1 MKTGSISALYVVICS
16 LAIALC
22 FIPFLFLGF
31 KKVRKV
37 NTFRVIGIYWFL
49 NGLVNLPMLGQIRQ
63 ESLRN
68 FFTQLSTIYDL
79 ADAPLMLLIFAL
91 AASGRF
97 RKQLLLVM
105 LGLIGAEAVLVA
117 EKGYTYSWPLF
128 IGAGV
133 VLVLAYSVA
142 GLWQYLK
149 KMEHDRFENSMAFVY
164 ASLLFA
170 YGTYLIIFLLSLFP
184 KSSQTYNEADSF
196 LMYYISLSLAAV
208 LTSAGIWSYGLR
220 GREPG
225 SLRFS
230 DSPRYSSSSS

>member
-1 MKTGSISALYVVICS
+1 MICS
-16 LAIALC
+16 LAVTLC
-22 FIPFLFLGF
+22 FVPFLFLGF
-31 KKVRKV
+31 KKVRRV
-37 NTFRVIGIYWFL
+37 NAFRFIGIYWFL

-68 FFTQLSTIYDL
+68 FFAKLSTCYDL

-91 AASGRF
+91 ASSGRF
-97 RKQLLLVM
+97 RKRLFLVM
-105 LGLIGAEAVLVA
+105 LGLVGGEALLVGQ
-117 EKGYTYSWPLF
+117 KGYTYSWPVV

-133 VLVLAYSVA
+133 MLVLIYSVA

-164 ASLLFA
+164 AALLFA
-170 YGTYLIIFLLSLFP
+170 YGTYSIIFLLSLFP

-225 SLRFS
+225 SLRLS
-230 DSPRYSSSSS
+230 DPPHYSSSSS